1 MKIKKLFF
9 SQIKKILVIRK
20 HNQIGDLIV
29 SVPMF
34 FALKKHFPDA
44 QICLLASRTNYN
56 IPFKEIIPYVDNVIT
71 FDRRTLKKQIDLI
84 INLRKQKFDL
94 ALIPS
99 TIRFSTTS
107 IIVSYLS
114 NIKYRVGLVSNGDL
128 KNKFSF
134 LLNIKSNFDWTKNKT
149 HQIFRNLEFVE
160 QINCKITVDEIFK
173 SYPTIS
179 DQDNRKAKQ
188 LIEAKIGTCELIIGI
203 HPGAGQIKNIW
214 PYENFIQ
221 IINLLNQKYKCGFVI
236 TAGQIDNDILEKI
249 IPELEKRKIIFFVAS
264 NYGFNELMALINQC
278 DLFISN
284 DTGVMHIAG
293 LTDTRLIA
301 LMRKENEYVWRPL
314 GRNKFYILS
323 KTNEI
328 NDISVEEVLILS
340 EKLIQTTMYM
350 KKSN

>member
-1 MKIKKLFF
+1 MENKKLPY

-29 SVPMF
+29 SLPMF
-34 FALKKHFPDA
+34 FALKKHFPVA
-44 QICLLASRTNYN
+44 QISLLVSRTNYD
-56 IPFKEIIPYVDNVIT
+56 IPFKEIIPYIDNVIT
-71 FDRRTLKKQIDLI
+71 FDRRTLKKQIELI

-94 ALIPS
+94 AIIPS

-107 IIVSYLS
+107 IIVSYVS
-114 NIKYRVGLVSNGDL
+114 NIKYRVGLIGNGSL

-134 LLNIKSNFDWTKNKT
+134 LLNIKSNFDWTTNKT
-149 HQIFRNLEFVE
+149 HQIFRNLEIVE

-173 SYPTIS
+173 SYPKIS
-179 DQDNRKAKQ
+179 DQHNTKAKQ
-188 LIEAKIGTCELIIGI
+188 LIEEKIGTCELIIGI
-203 HPGAGQIKNIW
+203 HPGAGQIKNTW

-221 IINLLNQKYKCGFVI
+221 IINSLNQKYKCGFVI
-236 TAGQIDNDILEKI
+236 TAGQIDNEIVEKI
-249 IPELEKRKIIFFVAS
+249 IPDLVKRKIIFFVAS

-293 LTDTRLIA
+293 LTDTKLIA
-301 LMRKENEYVWRPL
+301 LMRKENENLWRPI
-314 GRNKFYILS
+314 GRNKFYIVS

-328 NDISVEEVLILS
+328 NDISVEEVLNLS
-340 EKLIQTTMYM
+340 EKLIQLTVYM